1 VNDCCYSDPRARHTL
16 EALYHQL
23 AGCAVE
29 ATGGLVLQH
38 TSTARVGHSLRALT
52 IAPSWM
58 ICSTI
63 WIKHAPCAVEA
74 TGGLVLQE
82 TSTDWRTGNS
92 TQGQPKPASAC
103 ICHCLTDRTLRA
115 PPS

>member
-1 VNDCCYSDPRARHTL
+1 MNDCRHSDACARHAL

-52 IAPSWM
+52 TALSWM

-63 WIKHAPCAVEA
+63 QIKHAPCAVEA
-74 TGGLVLQE
+74 TGGLVLQD
-82 TSTDWRTGNS
+82 TNTDWRIGDG
-92 TQGQPKPASAC
+92 TQEQPKP
-103 ICHCLTDRTLRA
+103 R
-115 PPS
+115 